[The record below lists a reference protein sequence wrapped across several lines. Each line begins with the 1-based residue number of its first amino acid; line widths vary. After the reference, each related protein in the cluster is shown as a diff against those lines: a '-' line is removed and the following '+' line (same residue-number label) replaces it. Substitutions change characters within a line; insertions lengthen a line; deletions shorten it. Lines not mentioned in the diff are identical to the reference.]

1 MDPDL
6 PKAAAWSIVAGAAIA
21 LHVLLS
27 AVVAGPQ
34 LYGLLAVLGFGL
46 LLPPIALLHARF
58 ALIRPQAAV
67 LATLAGSA
75 TALAGVAALALNDLE
90 PAALFFLGTWW
101 WVTGKFVADS
111 GVLPRAFGVAT
122 AAAAPLV
129 YAALIANLF
138 GLRYS
143 WSAPRLALA
152 AWLFVLASLLYRE
165 IGARRNA
172 G

>member
-1 MDPDL
+1 M
-6 PKAAAWSIVAGAAIA
+6 I
-21 LHVLLS
+21 LS

-58 ALIRPQAAV
+58 APLRPQGAM
-67 LATLAGSA
+67 LATLAGGA
-75 TALAGVAALALNDLE
+75 TAVAGVAALALDDLE
-90 PAALFFLGTWW
+90 PAALFFLGMWW
-101 WVTGKFVADS
+101 WVTGKFVAES
-111 GVLPRAFGVAT
+111 GVLPRLFGRVT

-129 YAALIANLF
+129 FAALLANLF
-138 GLRYS
+138 GIRPYS

-152 AWLFVLASLLYRE
+152 LWLFVLAFLLYRE

-172 G
+172 PS